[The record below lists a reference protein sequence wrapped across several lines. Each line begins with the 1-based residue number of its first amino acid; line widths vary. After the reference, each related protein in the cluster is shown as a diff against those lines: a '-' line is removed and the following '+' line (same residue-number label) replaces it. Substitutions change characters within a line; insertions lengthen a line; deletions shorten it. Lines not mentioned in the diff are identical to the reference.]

1 MTKNKVLL
9 AASAAIYCFSFS
21 EAFSLQMKVINMAD
35 QNMYLYAR
43 GKGNT
48 TYHKEVIPHQ
58 SEQEILVDE
67 RKTGITGYYD
77 VIASTTSGDPDWQLL
92 GGTCADLHK
101 DTVPTLIIDKGLKTH
116 CTTAGK

>member
-1 MTKNKVLL
+1 MTKKKVFL

-35 QNMYLYAR
+35 QNMHLYIR

-48 TYHKEVIPHQ
+48 THHKEVIPHQ
-58 SEQEILVDE
+58 SEQKITIDE
-67 RKTGITGYYD
+67 TKAGITGYYD
-77 VIASTTSGDPDWQLL
+77 VIAAPGEGDPDWQLL
-92 GGTCADLHK
+92 GGKCGDLHK
-101 DTVPTLIIDKGLKTH
+101 DTVPTLVIDKGLKTQ